1 MTLQSFLR
9 LTSTTP
15 TPVLRQAIS
24 VALSAERPTSR
35 ESYARFY
42 SRVVDQLGLRRG
54 ARPRPTTRAHIA
66 AA

>member
-15 TPVLRQAIS
+15 PPVLRQAIGA
-24 VALSAERPTSR
+24 ALSVERPTSR

-42 SRVVDQLGLRRG
+42 GRVADQLGLRGG
-54 ARPRPTTRAHIA
+54 ARPRPTSSVNIA